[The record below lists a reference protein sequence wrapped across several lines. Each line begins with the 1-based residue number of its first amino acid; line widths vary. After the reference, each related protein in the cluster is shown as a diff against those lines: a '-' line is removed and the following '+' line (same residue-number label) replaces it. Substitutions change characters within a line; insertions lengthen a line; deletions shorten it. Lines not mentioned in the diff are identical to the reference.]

1 LNILDDPNI
10 ILGYPIVKKNSNE
23 IYPIPEILS
32 YEGYLT
38 QISNEEPD
46 SFYKSLKSAN
56 NQYYDKW
63 LPIFINKNNFEINKQ
78 TILNSFSVIKYG
90 LSGDKNY
97 DFKSEYIF
105 EIMVKLLSTMI
116 CDIKMKKLSSS
127 YLRAFFQYILLY
139 KKLSEI
145 YQINEFYNNNYIFRK
160 DINSTITDLMILSF
174 FDNLTVLEKFLN
186 ELKDKMQNNLA
197 YKFFIEKEN
206 CDLISPNEFFEY
218 IEENNLFK
226 DIYEIMRFEKNL
238 FLYNGKKYK

>member
-1 LNILDDPNI
+1 MYFKEKKSINEDENLISVDTNKIIKENLTCFISKLNILDDPNI

-63 LPIFINKNNFEINKQ
+63 LPIFINKNNFELNKQ

-97 DFKSEYIF
+97 DFKSEYIL
-105 EIMVKLLSTMI
+105 KLWLN
-116 CDIKMKKLSSS
+116 
-127 YLRAFFQYILLY
+127 YLVQ
-139 KKLSEI
+139 
-145 YQINEFYNNNYIFRK
+145 
-160 DINSTITDLMILSF
+160 
-174 FDNLTVLEKFLN
+174 
-186 ELKDKMQNNLA
+186 
-197 YKFFIEKEN
+197 
-206 CDLISPNEFFEY
+206 
-218 IEENNLFK
+218 
-226 DIYEIMRFEKNL
+226 
-238 FLYNGKKYK
+238 